1 MSRINVGINPKALTD
16 EHLLAEHREIK
27 RICDLYT
34 KRIQAGINPIT
45 KGAPTKQTLG
55 TGHMLFFLDK
65 GQYTWRRY
73 NSIYIECLN
82 RGFQVT
88 SFETSW
94 RIYAKKPHWNNY
106 KETSED
112 KAMLLERISQRINES
127 PKPHWHYCGKIVT
140 KQEACNILESLC

>member
-27 RICDLYT
+27 RICDLYN

-55 TGHMLFFLDK
+55 TGHMLFFIDK
-65 GQYTWRRY
+65 GHYTLRRY
-73 NSIYIECLN
+73 MDLNYECQR
-82 RGFQVT
+82 RGFKVT
-88 SFETSW
+88 YFGKSWETYW
-94 RIYAKKPHWNNY
+94 NKHFNNY
-106 KETSED
+106 EPTAED

-127 PKPHWHYCGKIVT
+127 PKPYWHYCGKVVT